1 MAEIKP
7 TTNETQPT
15 TATVAA
21 NQTGT
26 ETVDTG
32 FDTTTDAPNPRTTEA
47 KSRFNSALDEAKA
60 GAAAL
65 GDEAKVRAGK
75 YREDAKVRGDEWS
88 ADAKMKASELAV
100 DGKHKASEA
109 LSGLSRMIDENTAT
123 VDEKL
128 GAKYGDYA
136 RSASRT
142 LQENARKLDEKSLD
156 ELAEDS
162 REAIRKSP
170 ATAVG
175 LAAVVGFFFAR
186 LFR

>member
-1 MAEIKP
+1 MAAKKP
-7 TTNETQPT
+7 TTDTQPT

-21 NQTGT
+21 TPTAT
-26 ETVDTG
+26 ETVDTTG
-32 FDTTTDAPNPRTTEA
+32 VDATTTSTSPNTAEA
-47 KSRFNSALDEAKA
+47 KSRFNAALEEAKA
-60 GAAAL
+60 GGKAL

-75 YREDAKVRGDEWS
+75 YRDDAKARGSEWS
-88 ADAKMKASELAV
+88 ADAKTKAGDLAV
-100 DGKHKASEA
+100 EGKHKASEA
-109 LSGLSRMIDENTAT
+109 LTGLSRMIDENTAT

-136 RSASRT
+136 RSASKS
-142 LQENARKLDEKSLD
+142 LQENARKLDDKSLE